1 MAEQNPDAIKNLAVA
16 VYILQG
22 VAFVVGGFTA
32 VIGVVINY
40 IKLDDARGT
49 WLESHFRWQIATF
62 WWGLLWLVIGL
73 VTTLLLVGWLI
84 LLATAIWVIYR
95 IAKGALALND
105 GVPVG

>member
-1 MAEQNPDAIKNLAVA
+1 MAEQNPDAIKNLAVD